1 MKILDAV
8 SIHGIATLASA
19 HVKLLGY
26 YREFSQYFV
35 GIPLEGGGGGKHLT
49 YIFPATNRVKSH
61 LNKVQA
67 QGNVSFLNSIKNLI
81 LFSFQVIYIIYTIF
95 INPNSTGG

>member
-19 HVKLLGY
+19 HVKLMGFH
-26 YREFSQYFV
+26 REYSQNFLA
-35 GIPLEGGGGGKHLT
+35 IT
-49 YIFPATNRVKSH
+49 YK
-61 LNKVQA
+61 QA

-81 LFSFQVIYIIYTIF
+81 LFSFQVIYIIYDLHNIH
-95 INPNSTGG
+95 